1 MRYMQHNH
9 PKSKAGHPAV
19 KLDSAGA
26 RSTQTI
32 ARPAPMHCDVAV
44 IGAGPYGLSAGA
56 HFKAKGISTCVFGE
70 PMEFWASKMPEGMLL
85 RSPRVASNLSDPDR
99 AFTLEAYEAASK
111 TEPRAPLPLDT
122 FVKYGRWFR
131 QQLGSD
137 LDERMVLRVE
147 RDRPGFRLALRD
159 GEEIRSACVV
169 IATGIGPFKRKPT
182 VFQRLS
188 SRQAIHCYEGR
199 DVRQFTGKRV
209 AVIGAGQSALESAA
223 LLHEANAQVEV
234 IARTSQ
240 LRWIGRHSWLHHMG
254 PISSLLYS
262 SHDVGPIGISR
273 LVAYPRLVS
282 YVPLKARDK
291 IRARAVRSAGS
302 PWLIQRLST
311 VKITTGCSVTEV
323 KTHGDEVALKLD
335 DSTERRVDH
344 VLLGTGYQVDIS
356 RYDFLPQEFTRDIE
370 QFDGYP
376 KLASGF
382 RSSVPGLHFIGA
394 TAARSFGPLL
404 YFVAGTESASRE
416 LVAHVSRNLRRY

>member
-1 MRYMQHNH
+1 V
-9 PKSKAGHPAV
+9 KANNADAH
-19 KLDSAGA
+19 
-26 RSTQTI
+26 STQTI
-32 ARPAPMHCDVAV
+32 GRYAPAHSDVVV

-56 HFKAKGISTCVFGE
+56 HFKAKGISTRVFGE

-99 AFTLEAYEAASK
+99 AFTLEAYEAVSK

-122 FVKYGRWFR
+122 FVQYGRWFR
-131 QQLGSD
+131 MQLGSD
-137 LDERMVLRVE
+137 LDERMVVRVD
-147 RDRPGFRLALRD
+147 RDRPGFRLTLQD
-159 GEEIRSACVV
+159 GEEIRSTCVV
-169 IATGIGPFKRKPT
+169 IATGIGPFKRKPA
-182 VFQRLS
+182 VFHGLS

-199 DVRQFTGKRV
+199 DVRQFAGKRV

-223 LLHEANAQVEV
+223 LLHETDAEVEV
-234 IARTSQ
+234 LARTSH
-240 LRWIGRHSWLHHMG
+240 LRWIGGHAWLHHMG

-262 SHDVGPIGISR
+262 PHDVGPLGISR
-273 LVAYPRLVS
+273 LVAYPKIVS

-291 IRARAVRSAGS
+291 IRTRAVRSAGA

-311 VKITTGCSVTEV
+311 VKITTGRSVTEA
-323 KTHGDEVALKLD
+323 KSRGDEIVLKLD
-335 DSTERRVDH
+335 DGTERCVDH

-356 RYDFLPQEFTRDIE
+356 RYDFLPPELTRDIE

-382 RSSVPGLHFIGA
+382 RSSVPGLHFVGA

-416 LVAHVSRNLRRY
+416 LVAHVSRTLRKYR